1 MQITIWASFH
11 SFSGKTETIKEMEN
25 IFKEIHNEVNEIKD
39 EEEKTNSWI
48 KDLVKEVPEVPI
60 ISSKDLA
67 TPTKHVHE
75 HESVGSRHHKDYI
88 KSRHSKKDE
97 SIEEQEDTK
106 VNSDEDGSDDDR
118 RHSSKYD
125 KRHKHKQDD
134 RHQGHHR
141 HH

>member
-1 MQITIWASFH
+1 
-11 SFSGKTETIKEMEN
+11 MEN
-25 IFKEIHNEVNEIKD
+25 IFKEIHNEVNQIKD

-48 KDLVKEVPEVPI
+48 KDLVKEVPEVPA

-75 HESVGSRHHKDYI
+75 HENVGNRHHKDYI
-88 KSRHSKKDE
+88 KSKHGRKDE
-97 SIEEQEDTK
+97 SIEDQDDTK
-106 VNSDEDGSDDDR
+106 VVSDEDGDDDR
-118 RHSSKYD
+118 RHNSKYD
-125 KRHKHKQDD
+125 KRRKHKQDD

>member
-1 MQITIWASFH
+1 
-11 SFSGKTETIKEMEN
+11 MEN
-25 IFKEIHNEVNEIKD
+25 IFKEIHNEVNEIKN

-67 TPTKHVHE
+67 APTKHVHE

-88 KSRHSKKDE
+88 KSKHSKKDE
-97 SIEEQEDTK
+97 SIEEHEDD
-106 VNSDEDGSDDDR
+106 SDEDGSDDDR

-125 KRHKHKQDD
+125 KRRKHKQDD